1 MKRLFLFMFSAI
13 LVSVASWAR
22 TGDDIINDLRDA
34 KHAQYVNVG
43 KGLMGLARIFTQ
55 SVPGISSGVTSLRML
70 DVSDC
75 KSSVRDKFRK
85 QVRELY
91 TDPSYEEMMSSEKDN
106 SRSVVLMRGDGQY
119 VDEIVTVQTGD
130 RNDVIVVIT
139 GHISIDDINKVLDE
153 TGYSPVD

>member
-1 MKRLFLFMFSAI
+1 
-13 LVSVASWAR
+13 
-22 TGDDIINDLRDA
+22 
-34 KHAQYVNVG
+34 
-43 KGLMGLARIFTQ
+43 
-55 SVPGISSGVTSLRML
+55 
-70 DVSDC
+70 
-75 KSSVRDKFRK
+75 VRDKFRK

-91 TDPSYEEMMSSEKDN
+91 TDPSYEEMMSSEKDD